1 MTFWQNNAWAGWYS
15 IVMDATIGARKPI
28 HGKVKV
34 LEGQEGI
41 VSTPDTEIKLIP
53 TSEGH
58 HKWKIDVEAY
68 RKTSTGLQKVSNS
81 TLHVKEGATA
91 EVSQSTEDGQLLFKI
106 KLTFKPA
113 H

>member
-1 MTFWQNNAWAGWYS
+1 
-15 IVMDATIGARKPI
+15 MDATIGARKAI

-41 VSTPDTEIKLIP
+41 VSTPDTEIKLVP
-53 TSEGH
+53 ANKGH
-58 HKWKIDVEAY
+58 HRWKIQVEAY

-81 TLHVKEGATA
+81 SILVRENEPA
-91 EVSQSTEDGQLLFKI
+91 ELSESTEDGQLLFRI
-106 KLTFKPA
+106 RLTLKKV